1 MARLAESNN
10 KFVIIVV
17 GILSLMM
24 IIPVIETG
32 GAFLAILFIILAIV
46 GLKVISSS
54 KNDPAWAS
62 WMGTQSSSKDSWSG
76 AIKTLLFILILS
88 GVWGLMWIYFL
99 W

>member
-1 MARLAESNN
+1 VVRLAESNN

-54 KNDPAWAS
+54 KTD
-62 WMGTQSSSKDSWSG
+62 SSHNPMHRQPLDEESWSD
-76 AIKTLLFILILS
+76 AIKKLLFVLILS
-88 GVWGLMWIYFL
+88 GVWGLMWMYFL